1 MLRVTLGGTLFVLLC
16 GGLAADDKKADAID
30 AKKLVGKWLRKEK
43 VAGPT
48 VVMEFTKDGK
58 ATLTLGGGGKDI
70 KLAGTYKVDGDK
82 LTTTTN
88 LDGQEKSQ
96 TDTILKLTDDELVL
110 RSARGNQQTL
120 TRVKGK

>member
-1 MLRVTLGGTLFVLLC
+1 MLRTILGCAL
-16 GGLAADDKKADAID
+16 GLMICAGASADDKDKKID

-43 VAGPT
+43 VAGPS

-70 KLAGTYKVDGDK
+70 TLPATYKVDGDK

-88 LDGQEKSQ
+88 LDGKETSQ

-110 RSARGNQQTL
+110 RSARGNEQTL